1 MKGLA
6 QGGQKNRGREREEE
20 WMALPIPG
28 SGPRCGYV
36 GRTRGRRRR
45 RRRRRRIRGKRKR
58 RKGESLAHAVEATKY
73 TAGIPDRSRSRT
85 GGEEERTKGKEGQ
98 RKWKKE
104 KKN

>member
-1 MKGLA
+1 M
-6 QGGQKNRGREREEE
+6 
-20 WMALPIPG
+20 
-28 SGPRCGYV
+28 
-36 GRTRGRRRR
+36 
-45 RRRRRRIRGKRKR
+45 
-58 RKGESLAHAVEATKY
+58 AHAVEATKY